1 MRQVLRGDGLSSYY
15 LGWAFG
21 LNIVYLIA
29 AGLFFRYMFGVARE
43 KGLLAKLGTQ

>member
-1 MRQVLRGDGLSSYY
+1 LSWHH

-21 LNIVYLIA
+21 LNVVYLVA
-29 AGLFFRYMFGVARE
+29 GGLFFRWMYGIARN